1 MMEFELCC
9 DSYDAALIAAE
20 YGFKRIELCAALDEG
35 GLTPSMGM
43 IQRCVEV
50 KNIETHVMIRPRGGS
65 FVYSQIEM
73 EIMARDII
81 AAAVSG
87 ARGVVFG
94 CLKSTGE
101 LDLPTTMTL
110 AEIARRQNLQYTFHR
125 AIDFTPDR
133 LQTLYSLA
141 QAGFVRVLTSGGKSS
156 VVEGMAELKQL
167 AVAGNQFGIQVMAG
181 GGVNVTNARALL
193 TAGIHALHFTAR
205 KSLTVTNHSGMGGDF
220 IVDHDKI
227 KNIVQAVKE

>member
-1 MMEFELCC
+1 MIELELCC
-9 DSYDAALIAAE
+9 DSYDAALIGAE
-20 YGFKRIELCAALDEG
+20 YGFKRIELCAALDGG

-81 AAAVSG
+81 ASAVSG

-125 AIDFTPDR
+125 AIDYTPDR

-141 QAGFVRVLTSGGKSS
+141 QAGFARILTSGGKSS
-156 VVEGMAELKQL
+156 AEEGMSELKQL
-167 AVAGNQFGIQVMAG
+167 AEAGHKFGIQVMAG
-181 GGVNVTNARALL
+181 GGVNATNARSLL
-193 TAGIHALHFTAR
+193 NTGIHALHFTAR
-205 KSLTVTNHSGMGGDF
+205 KSLTATAQSGMGSDF
-220 IVDHDKI
+220 IIDHDKI
-227 KNIVQAVKE
+227 KNIIKAIMD